1 MVVVVGGGEGVEG
14 LVERARRS
22 RPCCVYIHR
31 TAEVFAALAATRT
44 EEMEEEPPPTP
55 GAADKGQG
63 QAAAA
68 VEEAPASSSSSA
80 AASASAAIAAA
91 RREVDLMPH
100 HDNLPATGYALNNA
114 DLVRFPLCFWD
125 MYMCVYVCVYV
136 CVCECVVGRMTH
148 VMGCFTHVYV
158 RAVASH
164 DSLTFVSITLNVQ
177 AVRLARAEA
186 QLQRAL
192 AQAATA
198 LMEATTNNNSNHS
211 RQHQDCSRR
220 KSKGKGKGKGSSSD
234 PPLALTADV
243 TALQSLEDGQPP
255 VPLLLVN
262 SLGWAREN
270 ELVEVVSSRADV
282 RVTDAEGRPV
292 LSQVRFCLAWGRWAD
307 GG

>member
-1 MVVVVGGGEGVEG
+1 
-14 LVERARRS
+14 
-22 RPCCVYIHR
+22 VYIHR

-44 EEMEEEPPPTP
+44 KEMEEEEKEEPPPTP

-125 MYMCVYVCVYV
+125 MYVCACVCVI
-136 CVCECVVGRMTH
+136 VGRMTH

-164 DSLTFVSITLNVQ
+164 DSLTFISITLNVQ

-186 QLQRAL
+186 QLQGAL

-211 RQHQDCSRR
+211 RQHQHCSRR

-262 SLGWAREN
+262 SLGWAREH